1 MYRIVVLASEGVLPF
16 ELSIATQL
24 FGSALDENGEP
35 LYEVITCSPDGE
47 PIRTASDF
55 TITVAHDASVLAT
68 ADTIV
73 IPAAEHHANITG
85 PEQLPEGL
93 AAAVA
98 LIPPTVRLV
107 SICLASYVLAAAGLL
122 DGRRATTHWY
132 RTEHFIASYPAIEV
146 EADVLYVQSGR
157 IFTSAGAAAGVDLCL
172 QLIRMDHG
180 SRIANNVA
188 RRCVIPP
195 WRDGGQAQ
203 YVERPVPPVDDSSTS
218 ATRTFALRHLERPLP
233 VAELAEYA
241 RMSRRTFTRRFRAEV
256 GHSVGEWLTRQR
268 IDLARTLLETTTLS
282 IDQVAE
288 RAGFGSA
295 STLRDHFR
303 ASLGTSPSQ
312 YRRSFHE

>member
-1 MYRIVVLASEGVLPF
+1 MHRIVVLASEGVLPF
-16 ELSIATQL
+16 ELGIATQL

-35 LYEVITCSPDGE
+35 LYEVITCSPDGG

-85 PEQLPEGL
+85 SEQLPEGL

-146 EADVLYVQSGR
+146 EVDVLYVQSGR
-157 IFTSAGAAAGVDLCL
+157 IFTSAGASAGVDLCL

-203 YVERPVPPVDDSSTS
+203 YVERPVPPADDSSTS

-233 VAELAEYA
+233 IAELAEYA

-282 IDQVAE
+282 IDRVAE
-288 RAGFGSA
+288 QAGFGSA